1 MPLYN
6 TVKKFYKG
14 VYKYN
19 IVLRLYYGIIFRGKD
34 KRRYTNAFTGAIDQ
48 RTTSIRQPLRNELEI
63 LPQLYDYVMAM
74 DDFATRYEQPRLHF
88 YTNNYSDIEAIRD
101 IIPEE
106 LIISIGLPPDDL
118 QPGMV
123 YMPEVPYEF
132 RVTLGSVTKVNT
144 EFVEWAEGNKNIRLQ
159 PRTKS
164 NLESPGIYNS
174 GTQLYV
180 TGERNLLFVRIHLG
194 NVNLTVERIL
204 N

>member
-1 MPLYN
+1 MRAL
-6 TVKKFYKG
+6 
-14 VYKYN
+14 
-19 IVLRLYYGIIFRGKD
+19 
-34 KRRYTNAFTGAIDQ
+34 
-48 RTTSIRQPLRNELEI
+48 IREELII
-63 LPQLYDYVMAM
+63 LPQLYEYVMSM
-74 DDFATRYEQPRLHF
+74 EDFATRFEQPRLHV
-88 YTNNYSDIEAIRD
+88 YTNTYSDIEAIRD
-101 IIPEE
+101 MVPENIIV
-106 LIISIGLPPDDL
+106 SIGLPPDDL
-118 QPGMV
+118 QSGMV

-164 NLESPGIYNS
+164 NLKSPGIYNA

-194 NVNLTVERIL
+194 NVNLTVDRIL

>member
-1 MPLYN
+1 M
-6 TVKKFYKG
+6 
-14 VYKYN
+14 YKYN
-19 IVLRLYYGIIFRGKD
+19 IVLRFCHGVIFRGRD
-34 KRRYTNAFTGAIDQ
+34 KRRYTNAFNSAMTQ
-48 RTTSIRQPLRNELEI
+48 QLLTMRLPLREELII
-63 LPQLYDYVMAM
+63 LPRLYDYVMAM
-74 DDFATRYEQPRLHF
+74 EEFATRFEQPRLHF

-101 IIPEE
+101 MIPEN
-106 LIISIGLPPDDL
+106 LIVSIGLPPDDL

-164 NLESPGIYNS
+164 NLESPGIYNA

-194 NVNLTVERIL
+194 NVNLTVDRIL

>member
-1 MPLYN
+1 MPMYN
-6 TVKKFYKG
+6 TVKKFYRG

-19 IVLRLYYGIIFRGKD
+19 IVLRLYHGVVFRGKD
-34 KRRYTNAFTGAIDQ
+34 KRRYTNAFTVAMNQ
-48 RTTSIRQPLRNELEI
+48 STTTMRQPLRGELEI
-63 LPQLYDYVMAM
+63 LPQLYEYVMTM
-74 DDFATRYEQPRLHF
+74 EDFATRYEQPRLHF

-101 IIPEE
+101 MIPEE
-106 LIISIGLPPDDL
+106 LIVSIGLPPDDL